1 MKKLINTFLLLSFC
15 YLAAAQQKLQQIE
28 VVKSDNPV
36 LSKRIYQLMAANT
49 LSLDDLT
56 QLKEYVTKE
65 AGFKTSNEN
74 DPAIFFEVMNWVSN
88 QWQHNGWKSGDS
100 LTSLQ
105 ILVNARN
112 GEKYRCV
119 EYARVLNDVLLSF
132 GYISR
137 TVALKNSNSAY
148 GGAEMGHVAVEAWSN
163 KLAKWIFLDPQFNV
177 YLTFNGIVTNI
188 YDIYKAKRNG
198 GLASLKVLSG
208 NTAET
213 ASKSD
218 YLNFLVNYLGYI
230 SIKMKDGTL
239 LYELALKMEGKNEYL
254 TFQSL
259 PWGKTIFTD
268 DYRELYFSLNQT
280 MIIIDYTKEETE
292 RAMNELKKC
301 PIKSVDDFNKSM
313 PLFSAKPYFTLS
325 FDNNMVGF
333 DQYEITL
340 NNQTWKVK
348 DQLNITLEPGLNYL
362 TAICIN
368 KNGIKGIPTS
378 YVLKYE

>member
-1 MKKLINTFLLLSFC
+1 MPG
-15 YLAAAQQKLQQIE
+15 QQKLLKIE
-28 VVKSDNPV
+28 IVKSDNPV

-49 LSLDDLT
+49 VSLDDLT
-56 QLKEYVTKE
+56 QLKEYVIKE
-65 AGFKTSNEN
+65 ANFKASNEN
-74 DPAIFFEVMNWVSN
+74 DPAFFIEVMNWVNN

-100 LTSLQ
+100 LSSLQ

-119 EYARVLNDVLLSF
+119 EYARVLNDILLSF

-137 TVALKNSNSAY
+137 TVSLKNSNSAY

-177 YLTFNGIVTNI
+177 YLTLNGTITNI
-188 YDIYKAKRNG
+188 YEIYKAKSNG
-198 GLASLKVLSG
+198 DLPKLKVLSG
-208 NTAET
+208 NTTENG
-213 ASKSD
+213 SKNSYMD
-218 YLNFLVNYLGYI
+218 FLINYLGYV
-230 SIKMKDGTL
+230 SIKVMDESL
-239 LYELALKMEGKNEYL
+239 SYELALKMEGKNEYL
-254 TFQSL
+254 TFQAL

-268 DYRELYFSLNQT
+268 DYKDLYFSLNQT
-280 MIIIDYTKEETE
+280 MVIIDYTKKETE

-313 PLFSAKPYFTLS
+313 PLFSAKPQFTLN
-325 FDNNMVGF
+325 FDNNMIGF

-340 NNQTWKVK
+340 NNKTWKVK
-348 DQLNITLEPGLNYL
+348 DHLDITLEPGLNHL

-368 KNGIKGIPTS
+368 KNGIKGIPTT
-378 YVLKYE
+378 YLIKYE